1 MEQQKPT
8 ELQVAQVRTFL
19 HKLMEK
25 KTYMKLNSE
34 VITEGY

>member
-8 ELQVAQVRTFL
+8 ELQVAQVRIFL

-25 KTYMKLNSE
+25 KTYE
-34 VITEGY
+34 VKF